1 MLDDCISL
9 LVHIVLPVLDKT
21 GLQDDLRTP
30 RLLREL
36 KEYRI
41 LIGEYSKVSKGT
53 VPDGWEGQEGLNSNF
68 NDDLEREVILND
80 SWYLDTAAP
89 VSSPFSP
96 VSPATNVNL
105 NAMEWGTNGDVFLNA
120 LALTQV
126 PPSGWADVIEHM
138 RFRLEML
145 VDDYEKGSVVS
156 LHGASALGVCDRNA
170 EVDLVVAIPSLSES
184 SSVLLTERAE
194 LKKAISSLLPPHIES
209 ITAAQFVLGTL
220 QRYVSHI
227 YRLIFL
233 FDTSSLSFFISF
245 LHPFPH
251 SLLSPSLSPLRLPLL
266 LSTLSHS
273 IPSLLIPGT
282 LQECVSTTR
291 GTISEHVSKVKKNPV
306 EARLLSKLNAD
317 SELICKIGD
326 RMNETSQKNL
336 DTQKNENAQFMVS
349 SVESKKLKVTL
360 STCEKNLTSARESM
374 MGVVGGMVPHIGYH
388 IVHSSEQ
395 YGTFLKRCHVM

>member
-1 MLDDCISL
+1 MLDDCIAL
-9 LVHIVLPVLDKT
+9 LVYIVLPVLDKT
-21 GLQDDLRTP
+21 GLQEDLRTP

-41 LIGEYSKVSKGT
+41 LIGEYSKDKKGS
-53 VPDGWEGQEGLNSNF
+53 VPDAWEGQAEGPNSNF
-68 NDDLEREVILND
+68 HDDLEREVILND
-80 SWYLDTAAP
+80 SWYLDTAST

-105 NAMEWGTNGDVFLNA
+105 NNMEWGSNGDVFLNA

-145 VDDYEKGSVVS
+145 VDEYEKGSAVS
-156 LHGASALGVCDRNA
+156 LHGASALGMCDRNA
-170 EVDLVVAIPSLSES
+170 EVDLVVAIPSLCES
-184 SSVLLTERAE
+184 SSALLAERAE
-194 LKKAISSLLPPHIES
+194 LKSAISTLLPPHLEG
-209 ITAAQFVLGTL
+209 ITAAQFVL
-220 QRYVSHI
+220 
-227 YRLIFL
+227 
-233 FDTSSLSFFISF
+233 
-245 LHPFPH
+245 
-251 SLLSPSLSPLRLPLL
+251 
-266 LSTLSHS
+266 
-273 IPSLLIPGT
+273 GT

-291 GTISEHVSKVKKNPV
+291 GTIQEHVCKVKKNPI

-349 SVESKKLKVTL
+349 SVETKQLKVTL
-360 STCEKNLTSARESM
+360 STCEKNLASTRESM
-374 MGVVGGMVPHIGYH
+374 MSMVGGMVPHIGYH

-395 YGTFLKRCHVM
+395 YGTYMHTCLCVCVCL